1 MTATVTPPT
10 LRAGG
15 RMPSASSDGGPPP
28 RKRGALRSRALPALL
43 VVAAVAAYL
52 LFRTDGAADSDDAA
66 AFRFFDDV
74 RNWVDAN
81 RDSSPVFLY
90 GVNYLRLGV
99 RLLVDAVQASLYGL
113 GFAGLVAAVTA
124 IALVLAGWR
133 TSLLALGG
141 FLAFGVLGLWQE
153 SVDTLVLTLSAVL
166 LSVVIGVPLGVLAAR
181 NRWVGAVLRP
191 VLDVMQIMPTFAYL
205 APMTLL
211 FLIGEPAAVIA
222 TLIYAVPVTI
232 RITALG
238 IGGVSPVTV
247 EAATALGSTPWQVL
261 RKVRLP
267 MARPTIVLAVN
278 QTIMMALSMVVV
290 TALIDAPGLGQN
302 IVRALERVNVG
313 AAFDAGLAIVVMAV
327 VLDRVTTRAAFNT
340 AKRDARAAQG
350 TAKGNER
357 AAGEGVRQR
366 NGAGWKSVRR
376 AAGRRRRA
384 LFEAR
389 AGKAAAAVVVL
400 VVGLVLPVGAADL
413 PQFSFASWV
422 NDATGWVELH
432 WFGATEGIKNLISAG
447 LLDPLET
454 VLVTT
459 PWWLFVLAV
468 AVFGT
473 LASGWRA
480 AGIAALAG
488 AGVAG
493 LGLWQHSMQTLAT
506 VLVAIVLTMIIGVA
520 AGVFCARHDRLGGAV
535 RPVLD
540 AAQTMPSFVY
550 LLPAVALFG
559 ASRFTAIVAAVI
571 YAVPPVVRLVERGI
585 RDVAP
590 TVVEAAVSAGSTPR
604 QLLWKVQLPMARG
617 GLLLAANQGIVMVL
631 AMVVVGGLVGAGALG
646 YDVVAG
652 FSQREDFGK
661 GLAAGFAIVLLGI
674 LLDRLTQGFHN
685 VKGPRS

>member
-10 LRAGG
+10 VRPGG
-15 RMPSASSDGGPPP
+15 RVAGVTSDAARPQ
-28 RKRGALRSRALPALL
+28 RRGLLRSRTFLGLL
-43 VVAAVAAYL
+43 IVATVVAYL
-52 LFRTDGAADSDDAA
+52 AFRTDGAADPDDAA
-66 AFRFFDDV
+66 AFRFFGGV
-74 RNWVDAN
+74 RDWVDAN
-81 RDSSPVFLY
+81 RDTSPVFLY

-99 RLLVDAVQASLYGL
+99 RLLVDGVQATLYGL

-124 IALVLAGWR
+124 IALVFAGWR
-133 TSLLALGG
+133 TSLLTAGG
-141 FLAFGVLGLWQE
+141 FLAFGVLGLWAE

-166 LSVVIGVPLGVLAAR
+166 LSVLIGVPLGVLAAR
-181 NRWVGAVLRP
+181 VRWVGATLRP

-222 TLIYAVPVTI
+222 TLIYAVPATV
-232 RITALG
+232 RITMLG
-238 IGGVSPVTV
+238 ITEVSPVTV
-247 EAATALGSTPWQVL
+247 EAATALGSTRWQVL

-290 TALIDAPGLGQN
+290 TALIDAPGLGQD

-327 VLDRVTTRAAFNT
+327 VLDRVTTRAA
-340 AKRDARAAQG
+340 R
-350 TAKGNER
+350 
-357 AAGEGVRQR
+357 
-366 NGAGWKSVRR
+366 
-376 AAGRRRRA
+376 AGRRRWTGRHW
-384 LFEAR
+384 
-389 AGKAAAAVVVL
+389 AGAAAAGL
-400 VVGLVLPVGAADL
+400 AVGLIALLPVAAGDL
-413 PQFSFASWV
+413 PQYSLAAPV
-422 NDATGWVELH
+422 NELTSWVELH
-432 WFGATEGIKNLISAG
+432 WYDATEGLRNVVSAG

-454 VLVTT
+454 VLTTT

-468 AVFGT
+468 AAFGT
-473 LASGWRA
+473 LVSGWRA
-480 AGIAALAG
+480 ALLAG
-488 AGVAG
+488 LAAAGIAG

-520 AGVFCARHDRLGGAV
+520 LGVVCARHDRLAGAL

-571 YAVPPVVRLVERGI
+571 YAVPPVVRLVERGL
-585 RDVAP
+585 RDIAP
-590 TVVEAAVSAGSTPR
+590 GVVEAAVSAGSTPR

-674 LLDRLTQGFHN
+674 LLDRLTQGFHH
-685 VKGPRS
+685 VKGPRR

>member
-1 MTATVTPPT
+1 VC
-10 LRAGG
+10 
-15 RMPSASSDGGPPP
+15 
-28 RKRGALRSRALPALL
+28 
-43 VVAAVAAYL
+43 
-52 LFRTDGAADSDDAA
+52 
-66 AFRFFDDV
+66 
-74 RNWVDAN
+74 
-81 RDSSPVFLY
+81 
-90 GVNYLRLGV
+90 
-99 RLLVDAVQASLYGL
+99 
-113 GFAGLVAAVTA
+113 
-124 IALVLAGWR
+124 
-133 TSLLALGG
+133 
-141 FLAFGVLGLWQE
+141 
-153 SVDTLVLTLSAVL
+153 
-166 LSVVIGVPLGVLAAR
+166 
-181 NRWVGAVLRP
+181 
-191 VLDVMQIMPTFAYL
+191 
-205 APMTLL
+205 
-211 FLIGEPAAVIA
+211 
-222 TLIYAVPVTI
+222 
-232 RITALG
+232 
-238 IGGVSPVTV
+238 
-247 EAATALGSTPWQVL
+247 
-261 RKVRLP
+261 LP

-327 VLDRVTTRAAFNT
+327 VLDRVTTRAAYRT
-340 AKRDARAAQG
+340 AKKNTRPAAQES
-350 TAKGNER
+350 AR
-357 AAGEGVRQR
+357 GV
-366 NGAGWKSVRR
+366 
-376 AAGRRRRA
+376 AGRMGRA
-384 LFEAR
+384 LREAR
-389 AGKAAAAVVVL
+389 AGKAAAAVAVL
-400 VVGLVLPVGAADL
+400 VVGLVLPLTAADL
-413 PQFSFASWV
+413 SQFSFASWV

-432 WFGATEGIKNLISAG
+432 WFGATEGIKNLVSAG

-459 PWWLFVLAV
+459 PWWLFVVAV

-473 LASGWRA
+473 VVSGWRA
-480 AGIAALAG
+480 AGVAALAG

-520 AGVFCARHDRLGGAV
+520 AGVFCARHDRLAGAV